1 MWESINRR
9 VENPRHR
16 VALFGGC
23 LCDFVYPEQ
32 AQALMRLCEDH
43 DVQLEYP
50 MEQTCCG
57 LPAQMMGE
65 RETAKDVAVQNL
77 KAIDPADY
85 DYILTLC
92 ASCGSHLKENYRKLL
107 SNEPALGVKVSQL
120 RDKVIDFSSFMIK
133 VLKVDPGQFRSRG
146 AKVAYHSPCH
156 LCRGLGVTG
165 EPRELLARAGLEYVP
180 VKDEDVCCGFGGS
193 FSIDFPEISAELLK
207 RKLDNAEDTGAEF
220 LVTDCPGCVLQLRG
234 GVEKRGAKIKVEH
247 IAEIVSEQQKQ
258 LRRKG

>member
-9 VENPRHR
+9 VENPRYR

-23 LCDFVYPEQ
+23 LTDFVFRTG
-32 AQALMRLCEDH
+32 QALIRLCRDRN
-43 DVQLEYP
+43 VRLEYP

-107 SNEPALGVKVSQL
+107 SEEPALGVKASQL
-120 RDKVIDFSSFMIK
+120 SEKVIDFSSF
-133 VLKVDPGQFRSRG
+133 
-146 AKVAYHSPCH
+146 
-156 LCRGLGVTG
+156 
-165 EPRELLARAGLEYVP
+165 
-180 VKDEDVCCGFGGS
+180 
-193 FSIDFPEISAELLK
+193 
-207 RKLDNAEDTGAEF
+207 
-220 LVTDCPGCVLQLRG
+220 
-234 GVEKRGAKIKVEH
+234 
-247 IAEIVSEQQKQ
+247 
-258 LRRKG
+258 